1 MKIFRQLNIA
11 QRLKWL
17 QVVLVVGLGIVAL
30 TYLLLTSL
38 QASFESKTENLN
50 EFSQWSQKANI
61 SLLQLRRHEKDFLSR
76 LDNKYIQQHDEEYEN
91 LTNIFNEMNRLAYD
105 DTERNIVKSAMELSA
120 TYSVEFAQ
128 AVKAQTEL
136 GLTHELGLQG
146 KLRTAVREIE
156 TLVNELNEIQLLNS
170 VLMMRRHEK
179 DFILRKEERYVTQLN
194 QEIVKFGQL
203 LDASKISISK
213 KQEIAALADAYKQS
227 FQDYVAGRKT
237 LDDNIA
243 KMRAAAQNT
252 EPLYSRLI
260 DISTQVKEE
269 TTAALN
275 ARLTAFSIL
284 FFTLLISV
292 TLITIYG
299 LFFVARTVRKSMT
312 ALGNTVKE
320 ISAGN
325 YAARSNLVSA
335 DELGEFGRTFDNL
348 LDERVSTLVKAESEN
363 EKLNNSIIDLM
374 EAVSQLSDK
383 DLTVRVRVAEDVTG
397 PVADSLNMMANETA
411 KVLADIQQIAQ
422 DVKVAAAAV
431 QNQGGLVTD
440 VAGKERDVVVATMS
454 KLEESARTMTGIAKI
469 AQSCNA
475 IAIRAAESTGEALKF
490 VSNTEQGMSGIRE
503 TISETEKRIKRL
515 AERSQEI
522 TGIVEIINNISER
535 THVLALNASMQAAA
549 AGDAGRGF
557 AVVADEVQRLAE
569 SSRQSTSEIATL
581 VKNIQTE
588 TAEAMTTMNLTI
600 GQVVEGTKLAQRS
613 AEQMMTTKKTTEELS
628 STVAQIAHH
637 STKQAKN
644 STELLTDAKQIVES
658 TEKTGVELN
667 SQSEQTAHLVEYSQR
682 LLDSVRVFR
691 IA

>member
-1 MKIFRQLNIA
+1 LQYYEEEFQNLLTIFSGMEKLAFDEAEQN
-11 QRLKWL
+11 
-17 QVVLVVGLGIVAL
+17 IVA
-30 TYLLLTSL
+30 
-38 QASFESKTENLN
+38 
-50 EFSQWSQKANI
+50 
-61 SLLQLRRHEKDFLSR
+61 
-76 LDNKYIQQHDEEYEN
+76 
-91 LTNIFNEMNRLAYD
+91 
-105 DTERNIVKSAMELSA
+105 SAKELSA
-120 TYSVEFAQ
+120 TYQSEFNLA
-128 AVKAQTEL
+128 ARSQTEL
-136 GLTHELGLQG
+136 GLNENQGLQG
-146 KLRTAVREIE
+146 KLRTAIREVESI
-156 TLVNELNEIQLLNS
+156 VNGLDESQMISS

-179 DFILRKEERYVTQLN
+179 DFIMRKDEKYVTQLKD
-194 QEIVKFGQL
+194 EVKKFSEL
-203 LDASKISISK
+203 LNASKVSISK
-213 KQEIAALADAYKQS
+213 RQEIAALIDGYQKS
-227 FQDYVAGRKT
+227 FLDYVAGRKN
-237 LDDNIA
+237 LDESIA

-252 EPLYSRLI
+252 EPMYSRLI
-260 DISTQVKEE
+260 DISNEVKAQIQSAIK
-269 TTAALN
+269 TKV
-275 ARLTAFSIL
+275 TAFSIL
-284 FFTLLISV
+284 FFVMLILIA
-292 TLITIYG
+292 TITIYG
-299 LFFVARTVRKSMT
+299 LFFVTKNIRNALM

-320 ISAGN
+320 ISVGN
-325 YAARSNLVSA
+325 YTARSNLAST
-335 DELGEFGRTFDNL
+335 DELGEFARTFDNL

-397 PVADSLNMMANETA
+397 PVADSLNLMANETA

-454 KLEESARTMTGIAKI
+454 KLEESARTMAGIAKI
-469 AQSCNA
+469 AQSCNS
-475 IAIRAAESTGEALKF
+475 IAIRAAESTGEALKY
-490 VSNTEQGMSGIRE
+490 VNNTEQGMSGIRE

-588 TAEAMTTMNLTI
+588 TAEAMSTMNMTI

-613 AEQMMTTKKTTEELS
+613 AEQMMSTKKQTEELS

-658 TEKTGVELN
+658 TEKTGVELT
-667 SQSEQTAHLVEYSQR
+667 SQSEQTAHLVAYSQR

>member
-1 MKIFRQLNIA
+1 MNIFKQLNIA

-17 QVVLVVGLGIVAL
+17 QVLLVVGLGLVAI
-30 TYLLLTSL
+30 TYMVLTSV
-38 QASFESKTENLN
+38 QSNFETKVESLT
-50 EFSQWSQKANI
+50 EFSQLSQKANI
-61 SLLQLRRHEKDFLSR
+61 SLLQLRRHEKDFLAR
-76 LDNKYIQQHDEEYEN
+76 LDAKYVKMHEEEYQN
-91 LTNIFNEMNRLAYD
+91 LTGIFNEMDRLAYD
-105 DTERNIVKSAMELSA
+105 DTERNIVKSARELSA
-120 TYSVEFAQ
+120 IYYSEFSQ
-128 AVKAQTEL
+128 AAKAQVEL
-136 GLTHELGLQG
+136 GLNENLGLQG
-146 KLRTAVREIE
+146 KLRTAIREAEAI
-156 TLVNELNEIQLLNS
+156 VNELDEVQMTSS

-179 DFILRKEERYVTQLN
+179 DFILRKDEKYVTQLSDEVTN
-194 QEIVKFGQL
+194 FNNL
-203 LDASKISISK
+203 LNMSKSSISK
-213 KQEIAALADAYKQS
+213 KQEIAALVDTYQKS
-227 FQDYVAGRKT
+227 FIDYVAGRKL
-237 LDDNIA
+237 LDDIIS

-260 DISTQVKEE
+260 DISDQVKTETTQV
-269 TTAALN
+269 LN
-275 ARLTAFSIL
+275 SRVNTFSI
-284 FFTLLISV
+284 FFLVMLLSV

-299 LFFVARTVRKSMT
+299 LFYVTRAIRMSIG
-312 ALGNTVKE
+312 ALSHTVKE
-320 ISAGN
+320 ISGGN
-325 YAARSNLVSA
+325 YAARTNLTST
-335 DELGEFGRTFDNL
+335 DELGQFARTFDNL
-348 LDERVSTLVKAESEN
+348 LDERVSTLVKAETEN

-397 PVADSLNMMANETA
+397 PVADSLNLMANETA
-411 KVLADIQQIAQ
+411 KVLSEIQQIAQ
-422 DVKVAAAAV
+422 DVKIAAAAV

-440 VAGKERDVVVATMS
+440 VAGKERDVVVTTMI
-454 KLEESARTMTGIAKI
+454 KLEESAKTMTAIAKI
-469 AQSCNA
+469 AQSCNT
-475 IAIRAAESTGEALKF
+475 IAIRASESTSEALKF
-490 VSNTEQGMSGIRE
+490 VNNTEQGMSGIRE

-613 AEQMMTTKKTTEELS
+613 AEQMMTTKKTAEELS
-628 STVAQIAHH
+628 TTVAQIAHH

-658 TEKTGVELN
+658 TEKTGFELN
-667 SQSEQTAHLVEYSQR
+667 SQSEQTAHLVAYSQR

>member
-1 MKIFRQLNIA
+1 VNQLSA
-11 QRLKWL
+11 
-17 QVVLVVGLGIVAL
+17 
-30 TYLLLTSL
+30 
-38 QASFESKTENLN
+38 E
-50 EFSQWSQKANI
+50 
-61 SLLQLRRHEKDFLSR
+61 
-76 LDNKYIQQHDEEYEN
+76 
-91 LTNIFNEMNRLAYD
+91 
-105 DTERNIVKSAMELSA
+105 VKSFNNLLSA
-120 TYSVEFAQ
+120 
-128 AVKAQTEL
+128 
-136 GLTHELGLQG
+136 
-146 KLRTAVREIE
+146 
-156 TLVNELNEIQLLNS
+156 
-170 VLMMRRHEK
+170 
-179 DFILRKEERYVTQLN
+179 
-194 QEIVKFGQL
+194 
-203 LDASKISISK
+203 SKVSISK
-213 KQEIAALADAYKQS
+213 KQEIAGLLDTYHQS
-227 FQDYVAGRKT
+227 FLEYVAGRKK
-237 LDDNIA
+237 LDDAIS

-252 EPLYSRLI
+252 EPLYARLL
-260 DISTQVKEE
+260 DISEEVKLQITEK
-269 TTAALN
+269 LN
-275 ARLTAFSIL
+275 AQMNIFSLL
-284 FFTLLISV
+284 FFVMLIAIAS
-292 TLITIYG
+292 ITIYG
-299 LFFVARTVRKSMT
+299 LYFVTRTIRKSVS
-312 ALGNTVKE
+312 ALSSTVNE

-325 YAARSNLVSA
+325 YAARSNLTTT
-335 DELGEFGRTFDNL
+335 DELGQFAKTFDNL

-363 EKLNNSIIDLM
+363 ERLNNSIIDLM

-397 PVADSLNMMANETA
+397 PVADSLNLMANETA

>member
-17 QVVLVVGLGIVAL
+17 QIVLVVGLGIVAL

-38 QASFESKTENLN
+38 QASFESKTESLN

-61 SLLQLRRHEKDFLSR
+61 SLLQLRRHEKDFLAR
-76 LDNKYIQQHDEEYEN
+76 LDSNYIQQYDEEYEN
-91 LTNIFNEMNRLAYD
+91 LTNIFSEMNKLAYD
-105 DTERNIVKSAMELSA
+105 DMERNIVKSAMELSA
-120 TYSVEFAQ
+120 TYSAEFAQ
-128 AVKAQTEL
+128 AAKAQIEL

-146 KLRTAVREIE
+146 KLRTAIREVE
-156 TLVNELNEIQLLNS
+156 TLVNELDEVQLLSS

-179 DFILRKEERYVTQLN
+179 DFILRKEDRYVTQLT
-194 QEIVKFGQL
+194 EELKKFTEL
-203 LDASKISISK
+203 LNASKISISR
-213 KQEIAALADAYKQS
+213 KQEIAVLADSYKQS
-227 FQDYVAGRKT
+227 FLDYVSGRKL
-237 LDDNIA
+237 LDDKVA

-252 EPLYSRLI
+252 EPLYDRLI
-260 DISTQVKEE
+260 DISTQVKQE

-275 ARLTAFSIL
+275 TRLNAFSIL
-284 FFTLLISV
+284 FFTLLIAVTSV
-292 TLITIYG
+292 TIYG
-299 LFFVARTVRKSMT
+299 LFFVTRTIRQSVT

-325 YAARSNLVSA
+325 YAARSNLASA
-335 DELGEFGRTFDNL
+335 DELGAFARTFDNL

-397 PVADSLNMMANETA
+397 PVADSLNLMANETA

-469 AQSCNA
+469 AQSCNL

-613 AEQMMTTKKTTEELS
+613 AEQMMATKKTTEELS